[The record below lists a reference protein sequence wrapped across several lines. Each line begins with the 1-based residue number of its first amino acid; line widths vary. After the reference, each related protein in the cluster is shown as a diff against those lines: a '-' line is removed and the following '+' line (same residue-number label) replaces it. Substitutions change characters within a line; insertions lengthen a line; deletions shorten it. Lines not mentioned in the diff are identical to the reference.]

1 MNPLFLIFIVVP
13 IMEIFFM
20 IKIGAEIGAL
30 NTILL
35 IFLTAIVGLYYAKL
49 EGIRTLKSGIQNLY
63 KDNVPIYEIVSGASI
78 AFAALMLILPGF
90 ITDALG
96 FLILIPFTRNIF
108 INFFLKIKKNKK
120 KNNVNDVVD
129 GEIIE
134 DKKDEL

>member
-13 IMEIFFM
+13 VMEIFLM
-20 IKIGAEIGAL
+20 IKIGAKIGAL

-35 IFLTAIVGLYYAKL
+35 IFLTAFVGLYYAKL
-49 EGIRTLKSGIQNLY
+49 EGLRTLKSGLINTY
-63 KDNVPIYEIVSGASI
+63 KDNIPIYEIVSGASI
-78 AFAALMLILPGF
+78 AFAAIMLILPGF
-90 ITDALG
+90 ITDAFG

-108 INFFLKIKKNKK
+108 ISFFLKIKKNKK
-120 KNNVNDVVD
+120 KNKENDIVD